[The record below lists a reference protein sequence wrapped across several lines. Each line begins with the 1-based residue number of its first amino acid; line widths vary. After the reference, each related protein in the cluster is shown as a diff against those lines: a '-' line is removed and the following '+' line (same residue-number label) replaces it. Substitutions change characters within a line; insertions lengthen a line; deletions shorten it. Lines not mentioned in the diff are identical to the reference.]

1 MIEVVG
7 IRIKND
13 FLQVEF
19 STGEKLVVPP
29 DLAKIYGLAQGKS
42 IDPSRF
48 ATLKEEAER
57 FRCRRKALDRIA
69 ARARSVKEMET
80 YLLGKGFARA
90 CVQEITAS
98 LKNQGLLDDFQFALQ
113 FIRAR
118 RERRAVGRNLL
129 AAELARR
136 GVDRAT
142 AVRALGES
150 GADEGDPAEIYECAR
165 KKLTQLAGKKNV
177 RVRLAQFLGR
187 RGFDGRQ
194 VHGVLNR
201 LKKEGFDFDD
211 GAEESHDE
219 GE

>member
-1 MIEVVG
+1 MVEVVT
-7 IRIKND
+7 ILIKNG

-19 STGEKLVVPP
+19 STGDRLVVPP
-29 DLAKIYGLAQGKS
+29 DTAKIYGLAQGKS

-48 ATLKEEAER
+48 ATLKEESER

-69 ARARSVKEMET
+69 ARARSEKDMEA
-80 YLLGKGFARA
+80 YLQGKGFDRA

-98 LKNQGLLDDFQFALQ
+98 LKTQGLLDDFQFALQ

-118 RERRAVGRNLL
+118 RGRRAVGRNLL
-129 AAELARR
+129 AAELAHR

-142 AVRALGES
+142 AARALRES
-150 GADEGDPAEIYECAR
+150 GADEGDQALVYECAR
-165 KKLTQLAGKKNV
+165 KKLAQLGGKKNV
-177 RVRLAQFLGR
+177 RGRLAQFLGR

-194 VHGVLNR
+194 VREVLDR
-201 LKKEGFDFDD
+201 LRKEGFDFDD
-211 GAEESHDE
+211 GAEESRDE